1 MKDILVG
8 GKVTS
13 LDLSR
18 DETKLAVCS
27 RDDKIQV
34 SVPSTQPLLMTR
46 HDNILQVLDLRGNG
60 TVLTTVGGDGYHVG
74 CDWSRYLDKTLNI
87 FQMFTISP

>member
-1 MKDILVG
+1 MWDNRSSSTEPMKDFIVG

-34 SVPSTQPLLMTR
+34 MIIFMMAMIILLMMM
-46 HDNILQVLDLRGNG
+46 
-60 TVLTTVGGDGYHVG
+60 
-74 CDWSRYLDKTLNI
+74 TL
-87 FQMFTISP
+87 

>member
-34 SVPSTQPLLMTR
+34 RVLITKYFFYVMTR
-46 HDNILQVLDLRGNG
+46 THLAG
-60 TVLTTVGGDGYHVG
+60 
-74 CDWSRYLDKTLNI
+74 S
-87 FQMFTISP
+87 

>member
-1 MKDILVG
+1 MKDFLVG

-34 SVPSTQPLLMTR
+34 MIIFMMVIIILLKVMM
-46 HDNILQVLDLRGNG
+46 I
-60 TVLTTVGGDGYHVG
+60 
-74 CDWSRYLDKTLNI
+74 
-87 FQMFTISP
+87 

>member
-34 SVPSTQPLLMTR
+34 RVLITKSFLC
-46 HDNILQVLDLRGNG
+46 HDLITSFRF
-60 TVLTTVGGDGYHVG
+60 LT
-74 CDWSRYLDKTLNI
+74 
-87 FQMFTISP
+87 

>member
-1 MKDILVG
+1 MWDNRSSSTEPMKDFIVG

-34 SVPSTQPLLMTR
+34 MIIVMIIMIICLMTM
-46 HDNILQVLDLRGNG
+46 
-60 TVLTTVGGDGYHVG
+60 
-74 CDWSRYLDKTLNI
+74 TL
-87 FQMFTISP
+87 

>member
-1 MKDILVG
+1 MWDLKSKARIVTRFAMSSCNDLVTTSQVIISGHFDKKVRLWDNRSSSTEPMKDFLVG

-34 SVPSTQPLLMTR
+34 RVLMIIR
-46 HDNILQVLDLRGNG
+46 H
-60 TVLTTVGGDGYHVG
+60 
-74 CDWSRYLDKTLNI
+74 
-87 FQMFTISP
+87 

>member
-1 MKDILVG
+1 MGFMICFNLLKSSLKHIFQVRLWDNRSGSTEPMKDFVVG

-27 RDDKIQV
+27 RDDKILV
-34 SVPSTQPLLMTR
+34 
-46 HDNILQVLDLRGNG
+46 I
-60 TVLTTVGGDGYHVG
+60 
-74 CDWSRYLDKTLNI
+74 
-87 FQMFTISP
+87 

>member
-34 SVPSTQPLLMTR
+34 R
-46 HDNILQVLDLRGNG
+46 VLITNPFLCLDTNTSCRF
-60 TVLTTVGGDGYHVG
+60 LT
-74 CDWSRYLDKTLNI
+74 
-87 FQMFTISP
+87 

>member
-1 MKDILVG
+1 MWDNRSSSTEPMKDFLVG

-34 SVPSTQPLLMTR
+34 MISLMIVIIILLM
-46 HDNILQVLDLRGNG
+46 IM
-60 TVLTTVGGDGYHVG
+60 
-74 CDWSRYLDKTLNI
+74 TL
-87 FQMFTISP
+87 

>member
-1 MKDILVG
+1 MKDFIVG

-34 SVPSTQPLLMTR
+34 MIILIIVIIILMIVMI
-46 HDNILQVLDLRGNG
+46 ILSMIMVSNRVYFKN
-60 TVLTTVGGDGYHVG
+60 
-74 CDWSRYLDKTLNI
+74 W
-87 FQMFTISP
+87 

>member
-18 DETKLAVCS
+18 DETKLSVCS

-34 SVPSTQPLLMTR
+34 RVLITKYFFLC
-46 HDNILQVLDLRGNG
+46 HDTNTSCRF
-60 TVLTTVGGDGYHVG
+60 LT
-74 CDWSRYLDKTLNI
+74 
-87 FQMFTISP
+87 

>member
-1 MKDILVG
+1 MWDNRSSSTEPMKDFIVG

-34 SVPSTQPLLMTR
+34 MIILMMIMIILLM
-46 HDNILQVLDLRGNG
+46 IM
-60 TVLTTVGGDGYHVG
+60 
-74 CDWSRYLDKTLNI
+74 TL
-87 FQMFTISP
+87 

>member
-1 MKDILVG
+1 MKDFLVG

-34 SVPSTQPLLMTR
+34 MIFLMIIMIILLM
-46 HDNILQVLDLRGNG
+46 IM
-60 TVLTTVGGDGYHVG
+60 
-74 CDWSRYLDKTLNI
+74 TL
-87 FQMFTISP
+87 

>member
-1 MKDILVG
+1 MKDFIVG

-34 SVPSTQPLLMTR
+34 MIIVMMVMMMMIIMMVGVGPPRRGHSTHHSGR
-46 HDNILQVLDLRGNG
+46 GQV
-60 TVLTTVGGDGYHVG
+60 
-74 CDWSRYLDKTLNI
+74 SRYSSLIGRYDLN
-87 FQMFTISP
+87 TDL

>member
-1 MKDILVG
+1 MKEFLVG

-13 LDLSR
+13 LDLSK

-34 SVPSTQPLLMTR
+34 RFWMRTEKWNR
-46 HDNILQVLDLRGNG
+46 I
-60 TVLTTVGGDGYHVG
+60 
-74 CDWSRYLDKTLNI
+74 
-87 FQMFTISP
+87 MFVDDSGS

>member
-1 MKDILVG
+1 MKDFIVG

-34 SVPSTQPLLMTR
+34 MIILMMVMMMI
-46 HDNILQVLDLRGNG
+46 ILMVR
-60 TVLTTVGGDGYHVG
+60 
-74 CDWSRYLDKTLNI
+74 
-87 FQMFTISP
+87 

>member
-1 MKDILVG
+1 MKDFLVG

-34 SVPSTQPLLMTR
+34 SVLITKLSSSGSLNLNSGLL
-46 HDNILQVLDLRGNG
+46 LGSL
-60 TVLTTVGGDGYHVG
+60 
-74 CDWSRYLDKTLNI
+74 
-87 FQMFTISP
+87 

>member
-1 MKDILVG
+1 MG

-34 SVPSTQPLLMTR
+34 SVLITKLSSSGSPLKTQLWFTLGKFVNFREDPV
-46 HDNILQVLDLRGNG
+46 IPQV
-60 TVLTTVGGDGYHVG
+60 
-74 CDWSRYLDKTLNI
+74 
-87 FQMFTISP
+87 F

>member
-1 MKDILVG
+1 MKDFLVG

-34 SVPSTQPLLMTR
+34 SVLVTKCYRL
-46 HDNILQVLDLRGNG
+46 
-60 TVLTTVGGDGYHVG
+60 
-74 CDWSRYLDKTLNI
+74 
-87 FQMFTISP
+87 